1 MILFTIN
8 LILKS
13 MKKILLIT
21 YSTDVSAQ
29 APEAISE
36 MRNSAKSDM
45 WSFGVMLWELFSCGE
60 EPYEE
65 YNDAEA
71 IEAIGRGFRF
81 VAMVPGYWVVI

>member
-1 MILFTIN
+1 MEGLA
-8 LILKS
+8 S
-13 MKKILLIT
+13 RLLIM
-21 YSTDVSAQ
+21 YSTDLSAQ

-81 VAMVPGYWVVI
+81 VTMVPGYCVVI